1 MLIPLLLQNIVL
13 CMTDDQGYAD
23 AGFQGHAEL
32 QTPQLD
38 RLAASGMV
46 LSHFYAAAPVCS
58 PTRASCLTGLHPNRL
73 GIFHANTGHLPDD
86 ALCLAEWLGARGYAT
101 GHFGKWHLGTLTR
114 ELVDANRGGKPQHD
128 AHYAPPWE
136 HGFEVCFSTESKVPT
151 ADPMRHPKSGE
162 AYGTRYWTGPG
173 QVVTENLD
181 GDDSRVIMDR
191 VLPFVRTAAAEQRP
205 FFAVIWFHSPHL
217 PLVTT
222 PELEAPYQGL
232 PNSKYLASLAGV
244 DQQMGRLWEELEALG
259 LAKDTMLWFCSD
271 NGPER
276 MPGDDENGSAESF
289 RAHSLGS
296 AAPFRGRKRTLFEG
310 GIRSP
315 AFVVWPGMVPAG
327 TSASGIAVTSD
338 YFPTLVEALSAA
350 PPVSAEDRPINFDGV
365 SILPMILGQDWQR
378 PTPLGFVSRSR
389 YAWIDWPYKLVCNDG
404 RDDALY
410 DLSVDPGET
419 TDLAQEKAGLA
430 ARMRLAS
437 FAWRGQLSAPMQ

>member
-1 MLIPLLLQNIVL
+1 MLFTLLLQNIIL

-23 AGFQGHAEL
+23 AGFQGHPVLA
-32 QTPQLD
+32 TPQLD
-38 RLAASGMV
+38 RLAASGML

-58 PTRASCLTGLHPNRL
+58 PTRASCLTGLHPDRL
-73 GIFHANTGHLPDD
+73 GIRFANTGHLPSD
-86 ALCLAEWLGARGYAT
+86 ALCLAEWLRARGYAT
-101 GHFGKWHLGTLTR
+101 GHFGKWHLGTLSR
-114 ELVDANRGGKPQHD
+114 DLADANRGGKAEHA

-162 AYGTRYWTGPG
+162 PYGTHYWTGPG
-173 QVVTENLD
+173 QVATQNLA

-191 VLPFVRTAAAEQRP
+191 VMPFVRSAAAAQRP

-222 PELEAPYQGL
+222 AELEAPYLGL

-244 DQQMGRLWEELEALG
+244 DQQMGRLWNELEVLG
-259 LAKDTMLWFCSD
+259 VAQDTMLWFCSD

-276 MPGDDENGSAESF
+276 VAGDDENGSAASF
-289 RAHSLGS
+289 GAHSLGS

-315 AFVVWPGMVPAG
+315 AFVVWPGKVPAG

-338 YFPTLVEALSAA
+338 YFPTLVEALAA
-350 PPVSAEDRPINFDGV
+350 DSPEHDDGRPIVFDGV
-365 SILPMILGQDWQR
+365 SILPMILGQAWQR
-378 PTPLGFVSRSR
+378 PAPLGFVSLKR
-389 YAWIDWPYKLVCNDG
+389 YAWVDWPYKLVCNDG
-404 RDDALY
+404 RDDALF
-410 DLSVDPGET
+410 DLSTDPGET
-419 TDLAQEKAGLA
+419 VDLAQKKAGLA
-430 ARMRLAS
+430 ARLRLS
-437 FAWRGQLSAPMQ
+437 CFAWRRELSEPNH